1 MIVRDATR
9 WDLARIRDLYNGLIE
24 STTGAWTEIPETLQ
38 ERERWFARQRDAHFP
53 VLVAEHGRDV
63 VGYAAYGSFRGEG
76 RWPGYRYTVE
86 HSIHVDESMWGCGV
100 GRALMDELVKRASAS
115 SIHVMVA
122 AVDGANEASI
132 AFHQRLGFEI
142 VGRMPE
148 TGIKFG
154 RWLDLVLMQRI
165 LGDDSR

>member
-1 MIVRDATR
+1 MIVRDATQG
-9 WDLARIRDLYNGLIE
+9 DLPRIRDLYNALVG
-24 STTGAWTEIPETLQ
+24 STTGAWTETPETLQ
-38 ERERWFARQRDAHFP
+38 ERERWFAGQQHAHFP
-53 VLVAEHGRDV
+53 VLVAEHQGDV

-86 HSIHVDESMWGCGV
+86 HSVHVDESMWGRGV
-100 GRALMDELVKRASAS
+100 GRALVDELVERAIAS

-165 LGDDSR
+165 LGEDPH